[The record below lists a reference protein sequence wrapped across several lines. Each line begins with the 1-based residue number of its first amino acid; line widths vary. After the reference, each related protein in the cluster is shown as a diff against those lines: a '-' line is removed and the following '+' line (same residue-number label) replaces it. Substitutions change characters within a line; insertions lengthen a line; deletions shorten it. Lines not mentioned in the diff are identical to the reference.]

1 MTTPIEM
8 IRDALRKEA
17 EKHVQKV
24 VALLT
29 YVGEEVVNQIRNG
42 DISSWIDR
50 TGNLRSS
57 IGYIITIDGE
67 TVKSSSFA
75 TVKGPD
81 APQHIEGE
89 KTDYSALNGS
99 SEGRIYANRL
109 ASLYDKGIAL
119 IVVAGMEYAS
129 YVEKLENKV
138 VLAQGEI
145 EARKLVTKM
154 VEQLK
159 NAGQAK

>member
-1 MTTPIEM
+1 MGIEMTTPIEQ
-8 IRDALRKEA
+8 IRA
-17 EKHVQKV
+17 ELERVAQKNVQKV

-29 YVGEEVVNQIRNG
+29 YVGEEVVNQIRTG
-42 DISSWIDR
+42 DISEWIDH

-67 TVKSSSFA
+67 PVKSSDFA
-75 TVKGPD
+75 PVKGPELGD
-81 APQHIEGE
+81 NEV
-89 KTDYSALNGS
+89 NGS
-99 SEGRIYANRL
+99 AEGRGYANRL

-154 VEQLK
+154 VEQLR
-159 NAGQAK
+159 NSG